1 MNLGSKFDIL
11 RGTPAEGIVNF
22 TVETEQGSNIYAG
35 TIVALTTRQLA
46 SAKVLKMVDNT
57 LTTAPALASS
67 DRGKAYVVAG
77 NGGAWSSFSVGD
89 IVEWDGTDWNLIVAN
104 SAGKPPTGTRA
115 VVVNT
120 SAAGAFATHEN
131 QVMSFNGTAWVVAD
145 TPVNKNHIKIDGQG
159 SVYYNMYF
167 DYSGNYPDGFW
178 YKPILQN
185 DAPIVAKPAAKTL
198 SPFFWAIVI
207 RGQDNFDSAFLNK
220 VTVIPLHAGTEVK
233 ISCAV
238 ANTLTPGSIVAV
250 DSNGVVEGAGSGKV
264 NVGVVLNSNGK
275 SGADGEIVFVTF

>member
-11 RGTPAEGIVNF
+11 RGTPAEGIVNL

-35 TIVALTTRQLA
+35 TIVALTTRQLP
-46 SAKVLKMVDNT
+46 SAKVLKMVDDTLDTAPT
-57 LTTAPALASS
+57 LTSS

-77 NGGAWSSFSVGD
+77 TEGAWSDFSVGD

-104 SAGKPPTGTRA
+104 DSGIPPALTA
-115 VVVNT
+115 VVVVNT
-120 SAAGAFATHEN
+120 SAAGSFETHEN
-131 QVMSFNGTAWVVAD
+131 EVMYFDGEAWKVAF

-185 DAPIVAKPAAKTL
+185 DAPVIAKPAEKTL
-198 SPFFWAIVI
+198 SPYFWAIVI

-233 ISCAV
+233 IGCAV

-250 DSNGVVEGAGSGKV
+250 DSDGVVEGAGSGKV